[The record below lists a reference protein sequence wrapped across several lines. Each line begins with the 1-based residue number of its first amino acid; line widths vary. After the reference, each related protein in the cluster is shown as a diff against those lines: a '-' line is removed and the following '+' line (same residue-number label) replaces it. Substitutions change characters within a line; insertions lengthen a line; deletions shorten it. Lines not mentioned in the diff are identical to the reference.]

1 MNQGAAQ
8 AAPNHSEGERTMD
21 DKTRAALIDAAAMLE
36 HYALRRTSNWDGSTE
51 RQAFVL
57 IKEINALLR
66 EGQK

>member
-1 MNQGAAQ
+1 
-8 AAPNHSEGERTMD
+8 MD